1 MNQNVER
8 IDRVK
13 FGPWAIVTGAS
24 SGIGKEFS
32 RQLAANGL
40 NIVLVARRLELL
52 KKLGQNLEKEF
63 GVQCR
68 AVQVDLSDENFMG
81 TVKEATQDLDI
92 GLVVSN
98 AGTGNPGSFIK
109 KNRDDLLIDVR
120 LSVTAHLELCH
131 HFAPILV
138 KRGHGGSLLVGALG
152 ARHRGPSFADSG
164 AGQADVSACSQTLRV
179 YLIG

>member
-1 MNQNVER
+1 MH
-8 IDRVK
+8 IDKTK
-13 FGPWAIVTGAS
+13 FGPWALVTGAS

-40 NIVLVARRLELL
+40 NVVLVARRLELL
-52 KKLGQNLEKEF
+52 KELGQDLEKEF

-68 AVQVDLSDENFMG
+68 AVQVDLSDENFIG
-81 TVKEATQDLDI
+81 KIKEATQDLDI

-131 HFAPILV
+131 HLRACP
-138 KRGHGGSLLVGALG
+138 REARTRRDSSRWSDGSQPRGSLYGE
-152 ARHRGPSFADSG
+152 
-164 AGQADVSACSQTLRV
+164 
-179 YLIG
+179 

>member
-1 MNQNVER
+1 MNQSLQR
-8 IDRVK
+8 IDKVK

-52 KKLGQNLEKEF
+52 KELGQNLEKEF

-68 AVQVDLSDENFMG
+68 AVQVDLSDENFIG
-81 TVKEATQDLDI
+81 TIKEATQDLDI

-98 AGTGNPGSFIK
+98 AGTGNPGEFLK
-109 KNRDDLLIDVR
+109 HDRQLLHETLR
-120 LSVTAHLELCH
+120 LNTIAHLDITH
-131 HFAPILV
+131 HFGAKLGERR
-138 KRGHGGSLLVGALG
+138 RGGIILVGALG
-152 ARHRGPSFADSG
+152 AETAFPVWRTTEVRRRMYTA
-164 AGQADVSACSQTLRV
+164 SAKRFTMSSNL
-179 YLIG
+179 

>member
-1 MNQNVER
+1 MSQNVER
-8 IDRVK
+8 IDKVK

-32 RQLAANGL
+32 RQLAANRL

-52 KKLGQNLEKEF
+52 KELGQNLEKEF

-68 AVQVDLSDENFMG
+68 AVQVDLSDENFIG

-98 AGTGNPGSFIK
+98 AGTGNPGSF
-109 KNRDDLLIDVR
+109 
-120 LSVTAHLELCH
+120 T
-131 HFAPILV
+131 
-138 KRGHGGSLLVGALG
+138 KRIEMI
-152 ARHRGPSFADSG
+152 
-164 AGQADVSACSQTLRV
+164 C
-179 YLIG
+179 